1 MNDPHIKN
9 EGHKLTQKL
18 ILYVG
23 EKHYIFRDLLICKAV
38 PQEVEIQLEDLL
50 GLKCQNYLSTVPKPL
65 ISVGHM
71 VKDQDA
77 FGRSNSPVTEYY
89 ISCRPV
95 IRICNGSLRLP
106 VANIDL
112 CLSPREMQHDLY
124 QSSRSF
130 SPIQRLHEKRTLG
143 FFLVKLLKLFT

>member
-1 MNDPHIKN
+1 MS
-9 EGHKLTQKL
+9 
-18 ILYVG
+18 
-23 EKHYIFRDLLICKAV
+23 EKKQYIFRDPLICKAV
-38 PQEVEIQLEDLL
+38 PLQVEVQLEDLL
-50 GLKCQNYLSTVPKPL
+50 GLKCQNSLNIVSKPL

-77 FGRSNSPVTEYY
+77 FGRSNSPVTVYY